1 MSKMIPRSV
10 KAFAPA
16 TVSNLGPG
24 FDVLGVALHKPG
36 DVVFASRQVE
46 RDLVFSVK
54 TSQAQVPLNSRSN
67 VAAYVAELIMHEMK
81 PPFGIRMVLHKS
93 MPIGSG
99 LGSSAASSVAAAMAV
114 NALMPRPLPKTDL
127 LRFALQGELFA
138 CGSMHADNAAPSLL
152 GGGCLIRSYDPIDV
166 IPIPVDRSLVWIVIH
181 PHVVV
186 LTKKS
191 RAILPHRIALRS
203 AVRQWGNVAGLVLGL
218 ASGDQSL
225 ISRSVEDVIMEP
237 LRSKLIPG
245 FDSVKAAAL
254 KAGALGCSISG
265 SGPSV
270 FSIAPS
276 MRAAQ
281 GISAAMVGA
290 FRRSAGVSCD
300 VFISRTNHA
309 GASIVWRKDR

>member
-1 MSKMIPRSV
+1 MIPRSV
-10 KAFAPA
+10 KTFAPA

-24 FDVLGVALHKPG
+24 FDVLGVALHRPG
-36 DVVFASRQVE
+36 DFVIASRQKE
-46 RDLVFSVK
+46 RGLFFSVK
-54 TSQAQVPLNSRSN
+54 TGQMQVPLDSKGN
-67 VAAYVAELIMHEMK
+67 VAAHVAKLMLREIK
-81 PPFGIRMVLHKS
+81 PPFGIRMVLQKS

-114 NALMPRPLPKTDL
+114 NELLPKPLRKPEL

-138 CGSMHADNAAPSLL
+138 CGSTHADNAAPSLL
-152 GGGCLIRSYDPIDV
+152 GGGCLIRSYDPVDV
-166 IPIPVDRSLVWIVIH
+166 IPIPVDDSLVWIVVH

-191 RAILPHRIALRS
+191 RAILPERIPLRT

-218 ASGDQSL
+218 ASGDQNL

-237 LRSKLIPG
+237 LRSRLIPG
-245 FDSVKAAAL
+245 FNDVKEAAL
-254 KAGALGCSISG
+254 RAGALGCSISG

-276 MRAAQ
+276 MRAARVI
-281 GISAAMVGA
+281 GARMVQA
-290 FRRSAGVSCD
+290 FLRAAGVSSD
-300 VFISRTNHA
+300 VFISRTNPN
-309 GASIVWRKDR
+309 GARVVWRKDR